1 MFDILGSNFVRDNTT
16 NQEEEGRRRQKIFI
30 IK

>member
-30 IK
+30 K